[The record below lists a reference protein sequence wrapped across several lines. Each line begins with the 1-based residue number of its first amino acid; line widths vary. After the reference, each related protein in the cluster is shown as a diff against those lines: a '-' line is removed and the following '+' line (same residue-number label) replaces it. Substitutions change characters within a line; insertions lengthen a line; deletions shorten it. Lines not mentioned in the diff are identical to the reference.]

1 MLPVKGLKSKKR
13 KYQVKIEIIV
23 DNFAGGGGAS
33 DGIEAEIGRSID
45 IAINHDKDA
54 VAMHEAN
61 HPNTKHYC
69 EDVFEVDPI
78 EAAAGRPVALC
89 WLSPDCKHFSKAKGG
104 TPVSQEIRGLAWV
117 GVKWAAQVGPRVIM
131 LENVEEFKTWGPLI
145 DDGNGGKKPDPERKG
160 EIFKSFVKILS
171 TGISKDDEGFMEC
184 LDVLKIDTES
194 ILAYKLSKGL
204 GYDVEW
210 KELKACDYGAPTT
223 RKRLFL
229 IARCDNQPIVWPEP
243 THAPRDSEEA
253 KKGLK
258 ESYRSASEV
267 IDFTIPGKSIFNRK
281 KPLVDSTMKR
291 IARGL
296 FKFVIDEP
304 DPFIIPESL
313 TENSTEDEQCI
324 EAPTLVVNTS
334 GHSGS
339 DLRDPIKTITTGGHH
354 ALMRPV
360 LLQMGYGDQE
370 GKRVLDLD
378 KPLGTITSGG
388 NKFGLATAWIK
399 EDYGNG
405 IGTDIKKPLGTITAK
420 SNHHSIMTAFLT
432 KHYGGYYQGAGVNVR
447 DPLGTITQIDHHGM
461 VSLLLREKDAC
472 SAISRKFSYR
482 DPMNYSLTRNL
493 LKTNVVNSLEVEQF
507 LRKYMSDV
515 EGVDFTRTTAFL
527 VKYYGNDVGQSLDQ
541 PLHTIPTRDRFGL
554 VTIEGVDYQ
563 IVDITFRMLEPH
575 ELKLAQGVRSSYII
589 DQDKDGKKIS
599 KSKQIA
605 RIGNMVVPQ
614 CASALV
620 RSNLPEMCVNEPF
633 AEQVE
638 LLNADSGW

>member
-1 MLPVKGLKSKKR
+1 MKGLKSKK
-13 KYQVKIEIIV
+13 KTLKIEIIV

-45 IAINHDKDA
+45 IAINHDTDA
-54 VAMHEAN
+54 VSMHETN

-78 EAAAGRPVALC
+78 KAAAGRPVALC

-104 TPVSQEIRGLAWV
+104 TPVSQKIRGLAWV
-117 GVKWAAQVGPRVIM
+117 GVKWAAQVKPRVIM

-145 DDGNGGKKPDPERKG
+145 EDGKGGKKPDPERKG

-171 TGISKDDEGFMEC
+171 TGVPKTDEGFLEC
-184 LDVLKIDTES
+184 LDVLKIDKNS

-204 GYDVEW
+204 GYDVDW

-229 IARCDNQPIVWPEP
+229 IARCDNKPIVWPEE
-243 THAPRDSEEA
+243 THAPRDSEEVE
-253 KKGLK
+253 KGLK
-258 ESYRSASEV
+258 KSYRAASEV
-267 IDFTIPGKSIFNRK
+267 IDFSIPGKSIFNRE
-281 KPLVDSTMKR
+281 KPLVESTMKR

-304 DPFIIPESL
+304 EPFVVPDSM
-313 TENSTEDEQCI
+313 TDSPDKSDQPI
-324 EAPTLVVNTS
+324 ETPTLVVNTS
-334 GHSGS
+334 GHTGS
-339 DLRDPIKTITTGGHH
+339 DLRDPVKTITTGGHH

-360 LLQMGYGDQE
+360 LIQMGYGDKE
-370 GKRVLDLD
+370 GKRVLDL
-378 KPLGTITSGG
+378 KNPLGTITSGG
-388 NKFGLATAWIK
+388 NKFAVATAWIK

-405 IGTDIKKPLGTITAK
+405 TGTNLNDPLGTITAK
-420 SNHHSIMTAFLT
+420 SNHHSVVTAFLS
-432 KHYGGYYQGAGVNVR
+432 KHYGGYYKGAGIELK
-447 DPLGTITQIDHHGM
+447 DPLGTITQVDHHGL
-461 VSLLLREKDAC
+461 VSLLLKEKN
-472 SAISRKFSYR
+472 ISPTFRNNFFYK

-493 LKTNVVNSLEVEQF
+493 LKTNVGNSLEIEQF
-507 LRKYMSDV
+507 LRKYMSDTT
-515 EGVDFTRTTAFL
+515 GIDFNGTSAFL
-527 VKYYGNDVGQSLDQ
+527 VKYYGNDVGQSVDQ

-554 VTIEGVDYQ
+554 VTIHGIDYQ
-563 IVDITFRMLEPH
+563 IVDVTFRMLEPN
-575 ELKLAQGVRSSYII
+575 ELKLAQGVRKSYII
-589 DQDKDGKKIS
+589 DRDRDGKKIS

-620 RSNLPEMCVNEPF
+620 RSNLPELCTDQPF

-638 LLNADSGW
+638 LLNADSGL